1 MKTKNKT
8 TAADY
13 IIGIIGMAV
22 LALMLD
28 MAIMGITPSELIADI
43 ACWF

>member
-1 MKTKNKT
+1 MKTQSKT
-8 TAADY
+8 TTMDY
-13 IIGIIGMAV
+13 ILGVIGMAL

>member
-1 MKTKNKT
+1 MKTHSKT

-13 IIGIIGMAV
+13 ILGIIGMV
-22 LALMLD
+22 LLALMLD
-28 MAIMGITPSELIADI
+28 MAIMGITPSELISDI